1 MGTGWGWEQGGGK
14 IGDNVRN
21 LGFRLVKLR
30 TGLLGG
36 GNGGKCGVMEHKLKR
51 KVENITRVRKMGNF

>member
-1 MGTGWGWEQGGGK
+1 MGLGTGWGK
-14 IGDNVRN
+14 IGENVRN
-21 LGFRLVKLR
+21 LLGFRLVKLR